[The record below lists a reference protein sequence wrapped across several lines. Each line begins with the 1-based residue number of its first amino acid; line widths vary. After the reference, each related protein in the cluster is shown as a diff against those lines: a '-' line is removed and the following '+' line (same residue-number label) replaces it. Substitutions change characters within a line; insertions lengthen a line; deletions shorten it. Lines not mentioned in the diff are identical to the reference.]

1 MVPLCRLTGGKGNFR
16 TYIVTGAPN
25 GDWGKVVTGAPNGP
39 PIHADWQK
47 VQFLHLI
54 CYCCSKSSPYTGWLG
69 KSAISAPT
77 VSVVLQMVPHTCW
90 LARSAISV
98 PTLSVVL
105 QMVPLYNLYWL
116 TEEKCNFCTYF
127 VTGALW
133 LLRLTFWPHYNWSTN
148 WSPVQSDCWNCLS
161 LAPLYN
167 WATKG
172 SPIQADCW
180 NVHILAPLCQ
190 WSPFRLTVEKFL
202 VLISQWASKWPPYKA
217 DYLLTVW
224 PYFSSGHEMGNLS
237 FNIGGSLNGPLPFA
251 DSL

>member
-1 MVPLCRLTGGKGNFR
+1 MVPLYRLTGEKGNFR

-54 CYCCSKSSPYTGWLG
+54 CYCCSKWSPYTGWLG

-133 LLRLTFWPHYNWSTN
+133 LLWLPHFATWKLCHQRLIVEIVTYLPKFTILPLNGPKTDCLKWS
-148 WSPVQSDCWNCLS
+148 
-161 LAPLYN
+161 
-167 WATKG
+167 
-172 SPIQADCW
+172 I
-180 NVHILAPLCQ
+180 
-190 WSPFRLTVEKFL
+190 
-202 VLISQWASKWPPYKA
+202 
-217 DYLLTVW
+217 
-224 PYFSSGHEMGNLS
+224 
-237 FNIGGSLNGPLPFA
+237 FNIGGGLNGPLPFA
-251 DSL
+251 GSL